1 MTKINTEWKVNK
13 ITEGLNG
20 LIQYKNKN
28 YGDSAINPLKI
39 FNKVESNN
47 AIEIA
52 IDNKISRIQNAES
65 LRKNDIT
72 DLVCYGILLMAKN
85 DWISFEEFK
94 D

>member
-1 MTKINTEWKVNK
+1 MTDRNTEWKVGK

-20 LIQYKNKN
+20 LIKYKNKN

-52 IDNKISRIQNAES
+52 LDNKISRIQNADV
-65 LRKNDIT
+65 LRKNDLT
-72 DLVCYGILLMAKN
+72 DLVCYGILLLAKHN
-85 DWISFEEFK
+85 WISFEEFK